1 MIPPRSLNG
10 ENSGNA
16 VRYRIAA
23 CRKRLRTNRI
33 SPRLQAD
40 IQLDEQLSAADTP
53 STLRADGYSVAS
65 VGRAGF
71 EWPGSREQEEADRA

>member
-16 VRYRIAA
+16 VKYRVAA

-40 IQLDEQLSAADTP
+40 IQLDEQLSAIVSP
-53 STLRADGYSVAS
+53 STMRADSYLVAS
-65 VGRAGF
+65 VGAAGF

>member
-10 ENSGNA
+10 ENAGNA

-40 IQLDEQLSAADTP
+40 IQLDEQLSAIESP
-53 STLRADGYSVAS
+53 STLLADGYSAAS
-65 VGRAGF
+65 VGPAGF
-71 EWPGSREQEEADRA
+71 EWPDQEEADRA

>member
-16 VRYRIAA
+16 VKYRVGA

-40 IQLDEQLSAADTP
+40 IQLDEQLSAADSP
-53 STLRADGYSVAS
+53 STLRADGYLVAS
-65 VGRAGF
+65 SVGAAGF
-71 EWPGSREQEEADRA
+71 EWPGSR

>member
-23 CRKRLRTNRI
+23 CRKRLRTNRT
-33 SPRLQAD
+33 SPRSRIN
-40 IQLDEQLSAADTP
+40 IQLDDELSQIDSP
-53 STLRADGYSVAS
+53 SALQANGYSLTTIGTAD
-65 VGRAGF
+65 F
-71 EWPGSREQEEADRA
+71 EWPDQEEADST